1 MYASS
6 VLVLLITLT
15 EIVKMIDTL
24 CIYIHILILYVGVH

>member
-6 VLVLLITLT
+6 VLVLFITLT
-15 EIVKMIDTL
+15 EIVKIIDPV